1 MATVKRARTT
11 KSSKTAKTSSSP
23 EVAKVTTQTIDI
35 QAAIRTR
42 AYQLYEER
50 GFTHGRH
57 FEDWLRAENEI
68 MSHFGARA

>member
-11 KSSKTAKTSSSP
+11 KSAKTAKTGSSP

-42 AYQLYEER
+42 AYQLFEER
-50 GFTHGRH
+50 GFAHGRH
-57 FEDWLRAENEI
+57 FEDWLRAESEI
-68 MSHFGARA
+68 MSHFGARP